1 MIFPLSARIHD
12 FLDGL
17 APRERNLLTA
27 GVMILLPLG
36 LYLYLWQPINSERT
50 RLISRVTH
58 LRGEL
63 VQLRADS
70 KEVERLRAQHP
81 IHNAQTLE
89 ASIRLAATRFGM
101 DDKSATL
108 TPQGQDRVQV
118 NLSSVAFDTWLRW
131 VGELSLQGVS
141 LVACKVEALPANG
154 QVRIQATLTRGSD

>member
-1 MIFPLSARIHD
+1 MSFPLSARIHD

-50 RLISRVTH
+50 RLASRVTH

-70 KEVERLRAQHP
+70 QEVERLRAQHP
-81 IHNAQTLE
+81 IQNSQTLE

-108 TPQGQDRVQV
+108 MPQGKDRLQV

-141 LVACKVEALPANG
+141 LVACKVEALPASG